1 MQTAIVMSPFTP
13 HLSEE
18 IYQHMGGEKVSVHM
32 EDWPKVNVSYIHND
46 IESNMAVIQELVE
59 VIATER
65 AKMGSK
71 LRWPLKQV
79 FICGKDKNANKAVEM
94 FEDVLKQQ
102 GNIKNVVYIM
112 ADKMPRDKEPCNY
125 SGGQMVIDF
134 DVTPEIEA
142 EGYARELI
150 RRIQQMR
157 KDMKL
162 NVEQFIDI
170 RVSAEDYLVKL
181 FGTWKDFIAG
191 EVRAKSIE
199 FTAPEEGMKSW
210 DITSKDVKILVKP
223 L

>member
-1 MQTAIVMSPFTP
+1 M
-13 HLSEE
+13 
-18 IYQHMGGEKVSVHM
+18 
-32 EDWPKVNVSYIHND
+32 
-46 IESNMAVIQELVE
+46 
-59 VIATER
+59 
-65 AKMGSK
+65 
-71 LRWPLKQV
+71 

-102 GNIKNVVYIM
+102 GNIKNIVYIT
-112 ADKMPRDKEPCNY
+112 ADKIPRDKEPCSY
-125 SGGQMVIDF
+125 SGGQMIIDF

-199 FTAPEEGMKSW
+199 FVAPEEGMKSW
-210 DITSKDVKILVKP
+210 DITGKDVKILVTP